1 MIHVIR
7 LEDGKVSE
15 LTEYL
20 DTALVEAVLE
30 GPESVSL

>member
-1 MIHVIR
+1 MDHQRNDCVV
-7 LEDGKVSE
+7 EYGGKFKS

-30 GPESVSL
+30 PPT